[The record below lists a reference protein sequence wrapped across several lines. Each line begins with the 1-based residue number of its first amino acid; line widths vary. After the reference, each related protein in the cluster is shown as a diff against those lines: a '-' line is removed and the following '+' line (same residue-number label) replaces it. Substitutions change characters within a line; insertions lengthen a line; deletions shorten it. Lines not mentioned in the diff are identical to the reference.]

1 MFILNTLQ
9 DNSSWILKHYFNER
23 WEWAYINVLHAVGI
37 YRRELILSSSVAA
50 REEKDRKHIGVLSCE
65 MSVEYWY
72 FNHIWVSVLSVMDE
86 WQERLSSPMACLL
99 LLGTQLSC
107 SIWEGFPGY
116 FWAWSCSVLR
126 MAGCRAALHNTQLLL
141 LQKGSWI
148 LACAWSGLW

>member
-1 MFILNTLQ
+1 MFILSTLQ

-50 REEKDRKHIGVLSCE
+50 REEKDRKHVGVLSCE

-116 FWAWSCSVLR
+116 FWAWRQLF
-126 MAGCRAALHNTQLLL
+126 RAENGRLQSSLTQHTALTLT
-141 LQKGSWI
+141 KR
-148 LACAWSGLW
+148 